1 MAEWVPPQVGGR
13 AIRLSV
19 AGTTVTVRSPLPAV
33 VERVA
38 RYVGPWW
45 DVAPGQA
52 TTGPVVT
59 ARLGGIEDLEREVA
73 GGAWREVPYPRA
85 ATRYARLR
93 AGTNVV
99 AVTPTERLAF
109 RYIPSTGRMEVHGPE
124 PEALIRAGV
133 RAARELVRAQ
143 LITAGWVVLHASAVV
158 AADGRAVLVL
168 GGRGAGKSTAA
179 FTLASR
185 GARLLGNDRV
195 FARARG
201 DGAVELAP
209 WPSGAAVGLGLLGA
223 LGWTR
228 IVRQRLPGG
237 AEPHPSQDAKVTAA
251 IAAGCTERLGADG
264 RELKAHLRP
273 HEFAEWFDVACASSG
288 RVAAVFFPAVREG
301 VVPGIDVGRR
311 VAVSESDFMMGDQ
324 EDSYPDI
331 FGLTDGQVG
340 GTAHA
345 RAAVAAALGRLPTH
359 AVILGHEPGAN
370 AAFLTSLLAK
380 PAAAATRAVR

>member
-13 AIRLSV
+13 AVRLSV
-19 AGTTVTVRSPLPAV
+19 ARTTVTVRSPLPAV

-38 RYVGPWW
+38 RYVSPWW
-45 DVAPGQA
+45 DVAPGQG

-59 ARLGGIEDLEREVA
+59 ARLGGFEDLEREVA

-93 AGTNVV
+93 SGTSVV
-99 AVTPTERLAF
+99 AVTPTERVAF
-109 RYIPSTGRMEVHGPE
+109 RYTPATGRMEVHGHE
-124 PEALIRAGV
+124 PEALV
-133 RAARELVRAQ
+133 RASVRVARELVRAQ
-143 LITAGWVVLHASAVV
+143 LIAAGWVVLHASAVV
-158 AADGRAVLVL
+158 VADGRALLVL

-195 FARARG
+195 FARARD

-228 IVRQRLPGG
+228 VVRTRLLGG

-251 IAAGCTERLGADG
+251 IAAGCTGRLGADG

-273 HEFAEWFDVACASSG
+273 HEFAEWFERRLRVLGPGGGGVLPGRPRRRCAWDRCG
-288 RVAAVFFPAVREG
+288 TPRRG
-301 VVPGIDVGRR
+301 VGAGFHDARPGGLLPRHFRADRRPGRR
-311 VAVSESDFMMGDQ
+311 HRAR
-324 EDSYPDI
+324 P
-331 FGLTDGQVG
+331 G
-340 GTAHA
+340 GRGRRAGPPAHA
-345 RAAVAAALGRLPTH
+345 RRAAGIRAGR
-359 AVILGHEPGAN
+359 
-370 AAFLTSLLAK
+370 
-380 PAAAATRAVR
+380 